1 MLDSTTADAAIA
13 ALAMHQ
19 HGAFTWRQ
27 ARRSG
32 VSSDAARTRIE
43 QGRWLCLTREVFAIA
58 GSPATEA
65 RELMAL
71 VLATGGVAS
80 HLSAGHRHRLHH
92 LPDVRRPEVTVGMG
106 RSPRSPL
113 GHVHRSRDLHL
124 CTLVAIDSIP
134 TTDVART
141 LLDIAGMTGPVRF
154 PRILDDALDRRLVTI
169 AMLDACLT
177 RHRRRGRPGVS
188 RLSDALHARGDGAF
202 ATESVLERRF
212 LALCDRFGI
221 PLPRTQV
228 RLEARGRVFARCD
241 CVWEDAKLIV
251 ELDGRRGHTQLVN
264 RELDAA
270 RDQEAIA
277 LGWRVMR
284 VTWQQ
289 VTGEP
294 RSTADRIQRALRT
307 ARVER
312 P

>member
-1 MLDSTTADAAIA
+1 MTQRGVPDELAELAAA
-13 ALAMHQ
+13 Q
-19 HGAFTWRQ
+19 HGVVGFEQAVRAGLSRHQIDRLVAQGHWRAFTR
-27 ARRSG
+27 G
-32 VSSDAARTRIE
+32 T
-43 QGRWLCLTREVFAIA
+43 FAIRGA
-58 GSPATEA
+58 PATWHQ
-65 RELMAL
+65 RVMA
-71 VLATGGVAS
+71 ATLSTDGVAS
-80 HLSAGHRHRLHH
+80 GVTAGRLHVVRF
-92 LPDVRRPEVTVGMG
+92 LPDDERAHVSVRRG
-106 RSPRSPL
+106 RSVRCPIAV
-113 GHVHRSRDLHL
+113 VHAVRDLHL
-124 CTLVAIDSIP
+124 DEPTAVAGIP
-134 TTDVART
+134 VTSLDRT
-141 LLDIAGMTGPVRF
+141 LLDVAAISGPVRF
-154 PRILDDALDRRLVTI
+154 PRILDDTLDRRLTTI
-169 AMLDACLT
+169 EALDACLT

-241 CVWEDAKLIV
+241 CVWEDARLIV

-312 P
+312 S